1 VAEVDVGSEAGPADS
16 HPTRG
21 YLRSAIVTFVIVAV
35 MTIAYLSLPLN
46 DVGVSNHGL
55 VAFTFICG
63 VAGMGALVYWQA
75 LGFRQRLATG
85 SVRLRGLLV
94 AVYTAMLFFAG
105 VYYSLEVRDPGQ
117 ISGLHTRLDS
127 IYFTVTTLSTVGY
140 GDIHAAGQAARAI
153 VLLQMIFDLLVI
165 GLAVAAARA
174 AVAEHRADAAR
185 RPPAD

>member
-1 VAEVDVGSEAGPADS
+1 VAEVDVGSEAGPTDG

-21 YLRSAIVTFVIVAV
+21 YLRSAIVTLVIVAV
-35 MTIAYLSLPLN
+35 MTVAYLSLPLEHSPM
-46 DVGVSNHGL
+46 SNHGL
-55 VAFTFICG
+55 VALAFICG
-63 VAGMGALVYWQA
+63 VAGMGVLVYWQA
-75 LGFRQRLATG
+75 LGFRQKLATG

-94 AVYTAMLFFAG
+94 AVYAAMLFFAG
-105 VYYSLEVRDPGQ
+105 VYYSLQARDPRQ

-127 IYFTVTTLSTVGY
+127 IYFTLTTLSTVGY

-153 VLLQMIFDLLVI
+153 VTLQMVFDLLVI

-174 AVAEHRADAAR
+174 AVAEHRSEATR